1 MLFQDFLLRL
11 GLRDDGQV
19 RVGQLSII
27 IEKNKYITNKYL
39 PLVEIEL
46 HALYIFNISFHLYSA
61 DK

>member
-46 HALYIFNISFHLYSA
+46 HALHF
-61 DK
+61 

>member
-27 IEKNKYITNKYL
+27 IEKNKHITNKYL

-46 HALYIFNISFHLYSA
+46 HALHF
-61 DK
+61 